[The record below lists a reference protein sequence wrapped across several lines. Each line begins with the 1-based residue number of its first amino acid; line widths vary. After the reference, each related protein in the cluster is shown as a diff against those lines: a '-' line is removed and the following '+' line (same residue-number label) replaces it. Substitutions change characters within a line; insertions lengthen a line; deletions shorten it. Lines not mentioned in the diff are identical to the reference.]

1 MPCNNRAKKGL
12 IGAIFMLVPA
22 NLIIWKHVTMSRFHK
37 NSGALALFK
46 PCQGRRYFEAERLI
60 RRFAISCAKGMPR
73 ASHGF
78 TVATRFP
85 IGIIYIYTHVYG
97 SRIGLRIPCL
107 AAKHVFGQESASC
120 HSGCA
125 VSQHDL
131 PIAADDVA
139 DHRHRCVHACVWRF
153 PALPPTTVELERNFS
168 LGLDTTK
175 WRKPQK
181 PLDFG
186 LALGLKHK
194 DQGFRTVQHVFLTHV
209 LSRCVELFQTNKALF
224 RFETWEVEQAE
235 HCHRIFPWP
244 PTTCFRNWGCLP
256 LHFF

>member
-37 NSGALALFK
+37 NSGALVLFK

-73 ASHGF
+73 ASRGF

-85 IGIIYIYTHVYG
+85 IGIIYIYIYIYIHIILCILYIYIIIYIG

-120 HSGCA
+120 HSSCA

-186 LALGLKHK
+186 FALGLKHK

-209 LSRCVELFQTNKALF
+209 LSRCVELFQINKALF
-224 RFETWEVEQAE
+224 RFET
-235 HCHRIFPWP
+235 CTSF
-244 PTTCFRNWGCLP
+244 GS
-256 LHFF
+256 